1 MSLPIVRCLFAVL
14 LGTAAMTLHAEAP
27 FSFAATPGKLPK
39 NVVPVEY
46 AIQLKPDL
54 AARTFYGSETVEI
67 DVLAETAV
75 IMLNAA
81 GLQIDA
87 ASLSGKNLSLPRL
100 MPLLDAQQ
108 QTLTFRLDRPLA
120 PGRYQLALK
129 FRGTINRE
137 ARGLFHL
144 EYKVGQADKSMLVTN
159 MAPSD
164 TRRLL
169 PVWDEP
175 AFRAAFK
182 LTVDLPAH
190 YKAYSNT
197 VPEKLDKRDGGL
209 QRWSFRP
216 TPRMSSYLLVL
227 VAGELERSAIKKDG
241 TDIGVV
247 TTAGK
252 QPQAAFALA
261 ASGDLLSYYNTYFG
275 QPYALPKLDQIAI
288 PGGFN
293 GAMENWGGIV
303 YHETTLLVDPWTSPE
318 SIRKQSFTF
327 NAHEMSHQWF
337 GNLVTMA
344 WWDNLWL
351 NEGFAS
357 WMETKAGEHFHP
369 EWHVALDSQ
378 AARDGVMEQDA
389 RKTTRAIQSP
399 VETEDQA
406 ADAFDDI
413 PYVKG
418 QTVVRMLEA
427 WLGEDSFRKGVRA
440 YMAAHRFGNTT
451 GANLWAALEKASGKP
466 VARLATDWTTQ
477 PGYPLLK
484 VAQSC
489 EQGRRRITISQ
500 EQYWLDEQPATA
512 RLWQVPVELA
522 AVGGKTSSTLL
533 TGPSTTIYQPGC
545 EGTVLVDP
553 AGVGYYRVQYD
564 SASFTALAG
573 QSRKLGDSARL
584 RLLSDTWSQA
594 QSGRQ
599 PLSAWAGLAA
609 AYQDEARAAIWSA
622 LASQLRALDTMAE
635 GTPEQA
641 AVRRFARTLAGPAFA
656 RLGWD
661 EKPGESVDQRA
672 LRPLLAT
679 LLIRSGDEN
688 IIEQGRARFVRFRQ
702 NPSSAAPAM
711 REVIV
716 LAEGVRIGEASYATL
731 AARLMQ
737 SDSAEERAAV
747 AVAITSAADPALAA
761 RTLQLA
767 LSDALPA
774 QITSLLV
781 SQVAD
786 AGHIALAWDFAVQ
799 HRDALLRD
807 QEALGKNAFFP
818 SLVSR
823 SADPAQAEM
832 MERWVSASFGP
843 EAEPE
848 ALKVGNAVR
857 TRALHKQRLMPQV
870 AGALASAPPA

>member
-1 MSLPIVRCLFAVL
+1 MEPTDARRMLP
-14 LGTAAMTLHAEAP
+14 T
-27 FSFAATPGKLPK
+27 
-39 NVVPVEY
+39 
-46 AIQLKPDL
+46 
-54 AARTFYGSETVEI
+54 
-67 DVLAETAV
+67 
-75 IMLNAA
+75 
-81 GLQIDA
+81 
-87 ASLSGKNLSLPRL
+87 
-100 MPLLDAQQ
+100 
-108 QTLTFRLDRPLA
+108 
-120 PGRYQLALK
+120 
-129 FRGTINRE
+129 
-137 ARGLFHL
+137 
-144 EYKVGQADKSMLVTN
+144 
-159 MAPSD
+159 
-164 TRRLL
+164 
-169 PVWDEP
+169 WDEP
-175 AFRAAFK
+175 AFRATFK
-182 LTVDLPAH
+182 LTVDVPAT
-190 YKAYSNT
+190 S
-197 VPEKLDKRDGGL
+197 
-209 QRWSFRP
+209 RP
-216 TPRMSSYLLVL
+216 IRIPRSRSRKSSTAACSARRSAVTPKMPSYLVVL
-227 VAGELERSAIKKDG
+227 VAGELERRRRKQDG
-241 TDIGVV
+241 VDIGVV
-247 TTAGK
+247 TTEGK
-252 QPQAAFALA
+252 LPQAAFALQA
-261 ASGDLLSYYNTYFG
+261 TKDLLRYYNNYFG
-275 QPYALPKLDQIAI
+275 VPYPLAKLDQIAI

-303 YHETTLLVDPWTSPE
+303 YNEATLLVDPKTSPDH
-318 SIRKQSFTF
+318 IKQLTF
-327 NAHEMSHQWF
+327 QHQRPRS
-337 GNLVTMA
+337 GAPVVRQP
-344 WWDNLWL
+344 
-351 NEGFAS
+351 G
-357 WMETKAGEHFHP
+357 H
-369 EWHVALDSQ
+369 
-378 AARDGVMEQDA
+378 DGVVGQPVAQRRLCLLDGCQGHRALPPGVASPTWRPPTRGVMSLDA
-389 RKTTRAIQSP
+389 RKTTHPIQTP
-399 VETEDQA
+399 VETKTRQPTPSTTSLREGPGLPAHARSLPGRRQFPQGHPRLHGQA
-406 ADAFDDI
+406 PVFKYHGRRLVGGAG
-413 PYVKG
+413 KG
-418 QTVVRMLEA
+418 LRQA
-427 WLGEDSFRKGVRA
+427 GRA
-440 YMAAHRFGNTT
+440 LAA
-451 GANLWAALEKASGKP
+451 
-466 VARLATDWTTQ
+466 DWTTQ

-731 AARLMQ
+731 AARLVQ